1 MRVVVAEKPSVARD
15 IARIL
20 GCDKKENGFFSGP
33 GVIVTYAIGHLV
45 NLPMPETLNPAWAGA
60 WTAAK
65 LPMIPTVWQYVP
77 NAQTADQ
84 FAVVKK
90 LLNAKTTTEVVN
102 AADAG
107 REGEAIFRRIYAL
120 AGCKKPVLRFWASSL
135 TEEAIREA
143 FARLRPSTDYDA
155 LGDSAQTRAEID
167 WLWGM
172 NYTRAYTITNGVLS
186 TVGRVQT
193 PTLALIVR
201 REEQITGFVKS
212 YFYQLHAPL
221 PGFVAKALNFLEGG
235 KVTFDFEEKADVEA
249 IQKAIPLPNE
259 ALIESVDVK
268 QSRRLPQQ
276 LHNLGALQKDANKRF
291 GYTASRTLEIAQS
304 LYENHKALTYPRTSS
319 RHIGTDMVPGLAATL
334 KALSLKIDP
343 RIMEEAIDRAQH
355 GPPLGKNYVD
365 DAKLSD
371 HHAIL
376 PTRSS
381 TARLSQDERNVYNLV
396 ATRFISIFLPEKRTE
411 ETKVGI
417 DIAGKKFQAN
427 GARVLDP
434 GWTILYGG
442 AAAEPDREDG
452 EPVGTLPPLKKGERY
467 PVEQLDLV
475 TKERKP
481 PTRYTDATLIAAMET
496 AGKAIDDDEL
506 RAILRGKGLGT
517 ESTRAAIIQRL
528 EQSGYI
534 LREGKFFFP
543 TPKGTALIGQ
553 VSERISSPSLT
564 AAMEEKLAGIERG
577 EYNSAELKEEI
588 ESYLREDIPQ
598 VLAQPAAPRQTAKPD
613 PNAPPFALPEGGIL
627 CPRCRN
633 GEVRKAP
640 NQSFYGC
647 SNFRGGCDLRIW
659 DEVAKKSISLTN
671 VKALCSKKARTPLIK
686 GFTSKAGK
694 KFDAYLVFG
703 ADGKV
708 TFEFER

>member
-20 GCDKKENGFFSGP
+20 GCDRKENGFFSGP
-33 GVIVTYAIGHLV
+33 KAIVTYAIGHLV

-65 LPMIPTVWQYVP
+65 LPMIPATWQYVP
-77 NAQTADQ
+77 NPQTAEQ

-107 REGEAIFRRIYAL
+107 REGEAIFRRIYTL

-143 FARLRPSTDYDA
+143 FSRLRPGSDYDA

-221 PGFVAKALNFLEGG
+221 PGFTAKALNFLEGG
-235 KVTFDFEEKADVEA
+235 KVTFDFEEKAEVEA

-268 QSRRLPQQ
+268 QSRRLPLQ
-276 LHNLGALQKDANKRF
+276 LHNLGALQKDANKRY
-291 GYTASRTLEIAQS
+291 GYTASRTLEIAQA
-304 LYENHKALTYPRTSS
+304 LYENHKVLTYPRTSS
-319 RHIGTDMVPGLAATL
+319 RHIGTDMVPALAGTL
-334 KALSLKIDP
+334 RALSLKIDE
-343 RIMEEAIDRAQH
+343 RIMDEAIDRAQH

-371 HHAIL
+371 HHAII

-381 TARLSQDERNVYNLV
+381 TARLSLDERNVYNLV
-396 ATRFISIFLPEKRTE
+396 ATRFVSIFLPDKRTE
-411 ETKVGI
+411 ETRVGI
-417 DIAGKKFQAN
+417 DIAGKKFAAN

-442 AAAEPDREDG
+442 EPERGEDG
-452 EPVGTLPPLKKGERY
+452 EPLSTLPPLKKGERY

-481 PTRYTDATLIAAMET
+481 PIRYTDATLISAMET

-534 LREGKFFFP
+534 LREGKFFHP
-543 TPKGTALIGQ
+543 TPKGTALIAQ
-553 VSERISSPSLT
+553 VSDRISSPSLT

-577 EYNSAELKEEI
+577 EYHSGELRQEI
-588 ESYLREDIPQ
+588 EEYLREDIP
-598 VLAQPAAPRQTAKPD
+598 VILASTPAPRIIAK
-613 PNAPPFALPEGGIL
+613 APAGEFKPSEGAIL
-627 CPRCRN
+627 CPRCAN
-633 GEVRKAP
+633 GEVRLKS
-640 NQSFYGC
+640 NQKVYECTNSG
-647 SNFRGGCDLRIW
+647 GGCDLVIW
-659 DEVAKKSISLTN
+659 AEVSRKKLSEAQ
-671 VKALCSKKARTPLIK
+671 VKALCSKKARTALIK
-686 GFTSKAGK
+686 GFVSKAGK
-694 KFDAYLVFG
+694 KFDAYLILD
-703 ADGKV
+703 ANGKV